1 MRSKDKPMTS
11 TTNEEAFKQL
21 LHMNNDQMKRRQI
34 IPFISATLCE
44 PNMQKRL
51 NCTEQLV
58 RNAFKTST
66 PLGRANSLVPAV
78 FLDRDGTLLED
89 NGPLRSPMQA
99 AFYPETAP
107 ALRRLQQ
114 HFRLFIVT
122 NQPAVAEGE
131 PTLDE
136 VSEVNDWVV
145 QWLQERGVEIAAV
158 FCCPHGREDN
168 CTCLKPKPHFLRQA
182 ARCHGLDLDRSFVI
196 GDHPHDVELAR
207 NAGATGVY
215 VLAGHGLRHRGE
227 LRGDDVV
234 TDNIVAAADWILSS
248 LTATAPR
255 APANRQQAMGV
266 CA

>member
-89 NGPLRSPMQA
+89 NGPLRSPTQVV
-99 AFYPETAP
+99 FYPETAP

-122 NQPAVAEGE
+122 NQSAVAKGE
-131 PTLDE
+131 LTLDE
-136 VSEVNDWVV
+136 VSQVNDWVV

-158 FCCPHGREDN
+158 FCCPHCREDN
-168 CTCLKPKPHFLRQA
+168 CACLKPKPHFLRHA
-182 ARCHGLDLDRSFVI
+182 AQCHGLDLDRSFVI

-207 NAGATGVY
+207 NAGATGIY
-215 VLAGHGLRHRGE
+215 VLAGHGLRHRAE
-227 LRGDDVV
+227 LHGDDVV

-248 LTATAPR
+248 ITATAPR

-266 CA
+266 CS